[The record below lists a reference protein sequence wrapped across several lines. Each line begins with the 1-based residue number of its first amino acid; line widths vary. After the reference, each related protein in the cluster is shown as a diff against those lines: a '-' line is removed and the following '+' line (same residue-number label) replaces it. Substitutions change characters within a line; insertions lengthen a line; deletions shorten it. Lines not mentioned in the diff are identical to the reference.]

1 MAKLYFKYGAMGS
14 SKSAQALI
22 TQFNYEELGMTVW
35 LIKPSVDDRDGAN
48 IVKSRVG
55 LSREAEVITPEDS
68 IRACYAATGGR
79 DVIIADEAQFFTPE
93 QADQLFLV
101 TVDLGIPVIC
111 YGLRADF
118 MMRGF
123 PGSTRLL
130 EIAHTIEELK
140 TICACG
146 RKAICNGRKV
156 NGEFVFEGAQV
167 AIDTVDNVEYQSLCP
182 QCWYREYRAF
192 LARHPHK

>member
-1 MAKLYFKYGAMGS
+1 MTRKADTLRPFLRCAVVVLCSLALPLAVFALWDRALLAAPHIRTDGERFSAAGRANATAWPVVS
-14 SKSAQALI
+14 STATSSLRFSSRAS
-22 TQFNYEELGMTVW
+22 
-35 LIKPSVDDRDGAN
+35 SVA
-48 IVKSRVG
+48 
-55 LSREAEVITPEDS
+55 
-68 IRACYAATGGR
+68 
-79 DVIIADEAQFFTPE
+79 
-93 QADQLFLV
+93 
-101 TVDLGIPVIC
+101 
-111 YGLRADF
+111 
-118 MMRGF
+118 
-123 PGSTRLL
+123 
-130 EIAHTIEELK
+130 IEELK